1 MKQRRHTNG
10 HRSRGF
16 TLVELIMVIVLLGI
30 AGVGISSMQG
40 SLFTG
45 AASVKDMQIRVPIM
59 LECAEQVLAVRR
71 FTEDGYAAVNTTTFT
86 TSLCGGAGAAS
97 GYSIP
102 TVTITELYSG
112 AACPTNSI
120 CKLVAISQNGMTPL
134 TLMLVDY

>member
-59 LECAEQVLAVRR
+59 LECAEQVLATRR
-71 FTEDGYAAVNTTTFT
+71 FGQD
-86 TSLCGGAGAAS
+86 
-97 GYSIP
+97 
-102 TVTITELYSG
+102 
-112 AACPTNSI
+112 AC
-120 CKLVAISQNGMTPL
+120 
-134 TLMLVDY
+134 LVDLGEPWPRA